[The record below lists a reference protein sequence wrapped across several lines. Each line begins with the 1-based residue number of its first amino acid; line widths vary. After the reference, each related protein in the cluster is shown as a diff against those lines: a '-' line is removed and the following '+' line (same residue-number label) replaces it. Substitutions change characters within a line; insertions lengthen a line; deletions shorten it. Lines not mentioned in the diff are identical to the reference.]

1 MSDRDNSTPTDTMAN
16 KIIRFFDRTTMVIRT
31 ARRILFGT
39 EDHTKT
45 FEEEQEEAGFQKT
58 KVITER
64 DANGNSWKREI
75 WEHKQ

>member
-1 MSDRDNSTPTDTMAN
+1 MSDKSEQNNSNTEKIMHFLKTTT
-16 KIIRFFDRTTMVIRT
+16 KIIR
-31 ARRILFGT
+31 ILRGVP
-39 EDHTKT
+39 KT